1 MKKQILLGIMVL
13 SFSFFALPTLAQN
26 VKGKVVASDNSSLP
40 GVSIIVQGSFVG
52 TSTNGD
58 GAFAL
63 NVNFDKVPVVL
74 EVSMLGFQTQK
85 ISLNKPSTDLKI
97 TLQEAT
103 INFDEVV
110 VSASRVEERI
120 LEAPVTVTKVS
131 ANQILAGGGPE
142 MFSNLARYQGIDV
155 NSSSMLLT
163 TISTRGFNSPKSE
176 RMIQLA
182 DYVDTQVPSLNL
194 NAGNMLGV
202 AELDVSS
209 VEIIHGPA
217 SALYGANAFNGVLLT
232 NSKDPFYTE
241 GLSLKLRGG
250 NRALFDGQIRYAKKL
265 TDKLAFKI
273 NASYFSADDWLAN
286 DQSSKRIT
294 SAKNYGPGSGFGYD
308 ALNTYG
314 EISTVQAGVTTPI
327 VPGEVL
333 YTPGWTESA
342 LIANDNRTLS
352 YRINPSISYLI
363 TDKLKATLDY
373 KRAGGTTTYQSTSRY
388 RFKNLSV
395 DQFRA
400 ELKSDKWFLR
410 AFRTEDNGGDTY
422 DLSFLGARMATLN
435 PTAAG
440 LPALPI
446 NPTTITLA
454 NPQGRPYSN
463 HTEMFFTTYG
473 GAIQQGATP
482 AQAYAA
488 ASATW
493 PKEGS
498 TSFNALR
505 KYNAELNQPAGSRLP
520 VNSVMTDVSG
530 QYQFGFKFADVIVGG
545 AYRAFGLAS
554 QGAVF
559 EDTPGGDRI
568 KNYEYGVYSQ
578 VAKTFFNDALKL
590 QVAGRLD
597 DFQNF
602 DSKFSPR
609 ASAVYTFGEKRQHNF
624 RSSYGVAF
632 RSPTQI
638 DQYIRLDIG
647 SALLLGNVRNGFNGY
662 NTSLLAGGQAAVGAN
677 IAAVAGGSTAF
688 NYAAPRLDLEQVAT
702 FEVGYKTIIKDKLT
716 FDITYFRSNY
726 DNFIGAQPFVGNTDG
741 SRPTAG
747 QLAVAV
753 GAAPGSD
760 NQTRNRL
767 NDPSSPTRIIQV
779 WFNNQQE
786 VTTQGVSVGLG
797 YAYKKELNFNA
808 NYSYNKIGDLPTG
821 FLAFFNTP
829 ENKFN
834 VGIDGEF
841 KKRLGYNV
849 NYRWQQGF
857 VYEFPFDIGPID
869 NIGTLDASL
878 SYKIPK
884 AKSTIQIGG
893 SNLTNAYNTQIWG
906 GPQLGRMIFAG
917 ILVDIK

>member
-1 MKKQILLGIMVL
+1 MKKRILLGIVML
-13 SFSFFALPTLAQN
+13 CCSFFAFPVLAQN
-26 VKGKVVASDNSSLP
+26 VKGKVMASDNSTLP
-40 GVSIIVQGSFVG
+40 GVSVIVQGSFVG

-74 EVSMLGFQTQK
+74 EFSMLGFQTQK
-85 ISLNKPSTDLKI
+85 VTLTKPTTDVKVVLKETSVNI
-97 TLQEAT
+97 
-103 INFDEVV
+103 DELV

-131 ANQILAGGGPE
+131 SNQLLAGGGPE
-142 MFSNLARYQGIDV
+142 MFSNLSRYQGIDV

-273 NASYFSADDWLAN
+273 NASYFSADDWMAN
-286 DQSSKRIT
+286 DQSAKRIT
-294 SAKNYGPGSGFGYD
+294 SAKNYGPGSAFGYD

-314 EISTVQAGVTTPI
+314 EISTTQAGVSI
-327 VPGEVL
+327 IPGEVI
-333 YTPGWTESA
+333 YTPGWSETA

-352 YRINPSISYLI
+352 YRINPSISYLV
-363 TDKLKATLDY
+363 TDKIKATLDY

-440 LPALPI
+440 LPALPGGA
-446 NPTTITLA
+446 TSYTAL
-454 NPQGRPYSN
+454 
-463 HTEMFFTTYG
+463 FFGTYG
-473 GAIQQGATP
+473 AALQQGATP

-498 TSFNALR
+498 TAFNALR

-559 EDTPGGDRI
+559 EDTPRGDRI
-568 KNYEYGVYSQ
+568 QNYEYGVYSQ

-662 NTSLLAGGQAAVGAN
+662 NTTLLTQGSPAAN

-688 NYAAPRLDLEQVAT
+688 NYSAPRLDLEQVAT

-741 SRPTAG
+741 SRPTVP
-747 QLAVAV
+747 QILVAT
-753 GAAPGSD
+753 GAAPGTD
-760 NQTRNRL
+760 GQTRNRL
-767 NDPSSPTRIIQV
+767 NDPTSPTRIIQV

-797 YAYKKELNFNA
+797 YAYRKELNFNA

-857 VYEFPFDIGPID
+857 VYEFPFDVGPID

>member
-1 MKKQILLGIMVL
+1 MKKRILLGIVML
-13 SFSFFALPTLAQN
+13 CCSFFAFPVLAQN
-26 VKGKVVASDNSSLP
+26 VKGKVMASDNSTLP
-40 GVSIIVQGSFVG
+40 GVSVIVQGSFVG

-74 EVSMLGFQTQK
+74 EFSMLGFQTQK
-85 ISLNKPSTDLKI
+85 VTLTKPTTDVKVVLKETSVNI
-97 TLQEAT
+97 
-103 INFDEVV
+103 DELV

-131 ANQILAGGGPE
+131 SNQLLAGGGPE
-142 MFSNLARYQGIDV
+142 MFSNLSRYQGIDV

-273 NASYFSADDWLAN
+273 NASYFSADDWMAN
-286 DQSSKRIT
+286 DQSAKRIT
-294 SAKNYGPGSGFGYD
+294 SAKNYGPGSAFGYD

-314 EISTVQAGVTTPI
+314 EISTTQAGVSI
-327 VPGEVL
+327 IPGEVI
-333 YTPGWTESA
+333 YTPGWSETA

-352 YRINPSISYLI
+352 YRINPSISYLV
-363 TDKLKATLDY
+363 TDKIKATLDY

-440 LPALPI
+440 LPALPGGA
-446 NPTTITLA
+446 TSYTAL
-454 NPQGRPYSN
+454 
-463 HTEMFFTTYG
+463 FFGTYG
-473 GAIQQGATP
+473 AALQQGATP

-498 TSFNALR
+498 TAFNALR

-568 KNYEYGVYSQ
+568 QNYEYGVYSQ

-662 NTSLLAGGQAAVGAN
+662 NTTLLTQGSPAAN

-688 NYAAPRLDLEQVAT
+688 NYSAPRLDLEQVAT

-741 SRPTAG
+741 SRPTVP
-747 QLAVAV
+747 QILVAT
-753 GAAPGSD
+753 GAAPGTD
-760 NQTRNRL
+760 GQTRNRL
-767 NDPSSPTRIIQV
+767 NDPTSPTRIIQV

-797 YAYKKELNFNA
+797 YAYRKELNFNA

-857 VYEFPFDIGPID
+857 VYEFPFDVGPID

>member
-1 MKKQILLGIMVL
+1 MKRRILLSIVML
-13 SFSFFALPTLAQN
+13 CCSFFAFPVLAQN
-26 VKGKVVASDNSSLP
+26 VKGKVIASDNSTLP
-40 GVSIIVQGSFVG
+40 GVSVTVQGSFVG

-63 NVNFDKVPVVL
+63 NVNFEKGPIVL
-74 EVSMLGFQTQK
+74 EFSMLGFQTQK
-85 ISLNKPSTDLKI
+85 ISLSKPNADLKV
-97 TLQEAT
+97 TLKEAS
-103 INFDEVV
+103 INFDELV

-131 ANQILAGGGPE
+131 SNQLLAGGGPE

-250 NRALFDGQIRYAKKL
+250 NRSLFDGQIRYAKKL

-273 NASYFSADDWLAN
+273 NASYFSADDWMAN
-286 DQSSKRIT
+286 DQSAKRIT
-294 SAKNYGPGSGFGYD
+294 SAKNYGPGSAFGYD

-327 VPGEVL
+327 VPGEVI
-333 YTPGWTESA
+333 YTPGWSETA

-363 TDKLKATLDY
+363 TDKIKATLDY

-446 NPTTITLA
+446 NPTTG
-454 NPQGRPYSN
+454 QPYTS
-463 HTEMFFTTYG
+463 HTQQFFTTYG

-493 PKEGS
+493 PQAGS
-498 TSFNALR
+498 PSFNALR

-559 EDTPGGDRI
+559 EDSPGGDRI
-568 KNYEYGVYSQ
+568 ENYEYGVYSQ

-590 QVAGRLD
+590 QVAARLD
-597 DFQNF
+597 DFKNF
-602 DSKFSPR
+602 ESKFSPR

-662 NTSLLAGGQAAVGAN
+662 NTTLLTQGSPAAN

-702 FEVGYKTIIKDKLT
+702 FEVGYKTIIQDKLT

-726 DNFIGAQPFVGNTDG
+726 NNFIGAQPFIGNTDG

-747 QLAVAV
+747 QIAVAV
-753 GAAPGSD
+753 GAVPAPDPND
-760 NQTRNRL
+760 NNVVRARNRL
-767 NDPSSPTRIIQV
+767 NDASSPTRIIQV
-779 WFNNQQE
+779 WFNSQQE

-834 VGIDGEF
+834 LGIDGEF

-857 VYEFPFDIGPID
+857 VYEFPFDVGPID

-878 SYKIPK
+878 SYKVPK